1 MPSFLKYHA
10 KEVALS
16 EPAMVIASPT
26 LHSRVFY
33 LTLESRLWSI
43 RSPPV
48 ENVVTLILVNY

>member
-33 LTLESRLWSI
+33 LHWKAGYGLLDLLLWKMLL
-43 RSPPV
+43 P
-48 ENVVTLILVNY
+48 